1 MSLEEITLVL
11 FAACNSV
18 RVVAYIPQIFKAATD
33 KNGASSISFMT
44 WSLFLLAH
52 LSTVVYTI
60 INRSDWGLAACFAIN
75 AVAACHPGS
84 RLLEA
89 PQPRQTG
96 PALCRPAGPR
106 RDDAKLSIRA
116 RDRRG
121 LAERASNVKTAY
133 FGYCAGFSDACMTTL
148 SAHADGRRPRGARAL
163 TQTRRPSW

>member
-75 AVAACHPGS
+75 AVAALPSWQSPFGS
-84 RLLEA
+84 A
-89 PQPRQTG
+89 ATTPDG
-96 PALCRPAGPR
+96 PCSMPA
-106 RDDAKLSIRA
+106 
-116 RDRRG
+116 
-121 LAERASNVKTAY
+121 
-133 FGYCAGFSDACMTTL
+133 
-148 SAHADGRRPRGARAL
+148 
-163 TQTRRPSW
+163 RRPSARRCEA